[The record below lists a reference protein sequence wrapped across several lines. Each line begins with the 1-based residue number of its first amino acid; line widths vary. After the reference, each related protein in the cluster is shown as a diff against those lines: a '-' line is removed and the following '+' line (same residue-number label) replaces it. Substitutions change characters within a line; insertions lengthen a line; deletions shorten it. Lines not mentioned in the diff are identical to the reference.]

1 METPL
6 AARDQWIELAKP
18 TSDALRFESAA
29 GRADSRTDLFLKE
42 IGMGTPWA
50 GAGLW
55 PQPLVWSCSG
65 GVREWNERI
74 GRKSPRIAQERPNAS
89 RVLPMEERRR
99 SMAKPKTHIRK
110 DDRNPESSV
119 GGLRRTLCGL
129 FIPLEQLDN
138 ANPSCQKCLQ
148 FRKKAR

>member
-1 METPL
+1 MGE
-6 AARDQWIELAKP
+6 ARDGKANQGA
-18 TSDALRFESAA
+18 
-29 GRADSRTDLFLKE
+29 
-42 IGMGTPWA
+42 PWA